1 MCAELPWFHGGTP
14 QNLWGWYESMLR
26 SPKNQS
32 LLPRRAQK
40 EPPPTITYS
49 TRPLVWTWWPV
60 TPGHSR
66 PCSSSGLLGGA
77 GCWLSAAFHWRH
89 SSLEICQRHF
99 PLFWSTWSEQASK
112 KRLLLEA
119 AVWRSHQRLESR
131 EHSRD
136 VGNNSSPRR
145 CHRAE
150 TAAEELPINKHLSR
164 NTCCEHNPFFLTSL
178 SPKTRAHWE
187 VLSEQR
193 PPTPILSTCLKPPM
207 MNTYFLFVFLNV
219 LYSNYKFFYSSN
231 CLPHVQTFWSEL
243 FNFRVIKLPIPPKS
257 CQGQET
263 RNQQGNK
270 ASIVLTQ

>member
-112 KRLLLEA
+112 KDRYLKLQFGDLTSG
-119 AVWRSHQRLESR
+119 WRARST
-131 EHSRD
+131 
-136 VGNNSSPRR
+136 
-145 CHRAE
+145 AE
-150 TAAEELPINKHLSR
+150 TWGTTQAPVGATELKRLQKNSPLTNISAGTHAV
-164 NTCCEHNPFFLTSL
+164 NT
-178 SPKTRAHWE
+178 TRSFWHHFHPR
-187 VLSEQR
+187 QGH
-193 PPTPILSTCLKPPM
+193 IGK
-207 MNTYFLFVFLNV
+207 YFQNSDHQPRF
-219 LYSNYKFFYSSN
+219 
-231 CLPHVQTFWSEL
+231 
-243 FNFRVIKLPIPPKS
+243 
-257 CQGQET
+257 
-263 RNQQGNK
+263 
-270 ASIVLTQ
+270 